1 MSSTLGTI
9 FRISTWG
16 ESHGPALG
24 VVVDGCPAGL
34 ELSAEEIQVDLDRRR
49 PGQSSLTTPRNEAD
63 RVEILSGVFDG
74 KTTGTPI
81 SLMIRNTDQRSHDY
95 GDMEFLYRP
104 GHADLAY
111 DLKYG
116 FRDHRGGGRSSARE
130 TAARVAAGAI
140 ARKLLRERCG
150 TEILAWVSQVGS
162 VRAGALDPLAVTR
175 EAVESSPVRCPDAE
189 AAARMAAAV
198 EEARAT
204 QDSVGGVVDFAV
216 ANPPAGLGEPVF
228 DRVEAE
234 LAKAM
239 LSIPA
244 SKGFEIG
251 EGFRA
256 AEMHGSEHND
266 RILHGP
272 EGFSFATNHAGG
284 TYGGISVGSPIFGRV
299 AFKPTAT
306 IGREQQTVSRTGEP
320 AVLKAKG
327 RHDPCVA
334 LRAPAVVEAM
344 AALVLAD
351 LWLRDRTRR

>member
-1 MSSTLGTI
+1 
-9 FRISTWG
+9 
-16 ESHGPALG
+16 
-24 VVVDGCPAGL
+24 
-34 ELSAEEIQVDLDRRR
+34 
-49 PGQSSLTTPRNEAD
+49 
-63 RVEILSGVFDG
+63 
-74 KTTGTPI
+74 
-81 SLMIRNTDQRSHDY
+81 
-95 GDMEFLYRP
+95 
-104 GHADLAY
+104 
-111 DLKYG
+111 
-116 FRDHRGGGRSSARE
+116 
-130 TAARVAAGAI
+130 
-140 ARKLLRERCG
+140 
-150 TEILAWVSQVGS
+150 
-162 VRAGALDPLAVTR
+162 
-175 EAVESSPVRCPDAE
+175 
-189 AAARMAAAV
+189 MAAAV
-198 EEARAT
+198 EEARMA

-216 ANPPAGLGEPVF
+216 LNPPAGLGEPVF

-351 LWLRDRTRR
+351 LWLRDRARR